1 MISTSTMNATPA
13 MCQYAEIVFRS
24 AVTLTWNM
32 LMIPA
37 AIRKIAYSTKID
49 MFAEEPNQSFMCA
62 E

>member
-1 MISTSTMNATPA
+1 M
-13 MCQYAEIVFRS
+13 VFRN

-49 MFAEEPNQSFMCA
+49 VFAEKPNQSFMFS